1 MNVKTCTFISSD
13 LTGFSFGYDF
23 RNPKCIAL
31 KLQIAQYIND
41 MYKSGIKEFYSVCEQ
56 GVDLWA
62 AEVVTYIMRSDEET
76 KLYCIIPYEEQA
88 ARWHEDARELYYRVL
103 EEATEVTFLNTRY
116 KEDCLAAA
124 RYYTLDRCGYVF
136 AVTANG
142 VKNEFIRYARMLGR
156 NVSCFK
162 TCF

>member
-1 MNVKTCTFISSD
+1 MNIKACTFISSD
-13 LTGFSFGYDF
+13 LNNFSFGYDST
-23 RNPKCIAL
+23 NSKCIAL

-62 AEVVTYIMRSDEET
+62 AEIVTYIMRTDAET

-88 ARWHEDARELYYRVL
+88 AKWHNDTHELYYRVL
-103 EEATEVTFLNTRY
+103 EEATEVIFLNTHY

-136 AVTANG
+136 AAV
-142 VKNEFIRYARMLGR
+142 VDEKKNEFVRYSKIREK
-156 NVSCFK
+156 NIVCFK
-162 TCF
+162 V